1 MTLNIKP
8 REFEFEYNCD
18 HSKEWVTLIKLPSD
32 VHAGDRCKTVD
43 RESFD
48 RVVSALE
55 KCVEQRDSAESNY
68 RLSKGYDCEQLKLI
82 IEDRNLELQAILG
95 GGG

>member
-8 REFEFEYNCD
+8 REFEFEYNRD

-32 VHAGDRCKTVD
+32 VSPGDRCKTVD

-48 RVVSALE
+48 LVVRALE
-55 KCVEQRDSAESNY
+55 KAIEHFE
-68 RLSKGYDCEQLKLI
+68 LTSKGPASYAQKRAKLALSEI
-82 IEDRNLELQAILG
+82 QAILG
-95 GGG
+95 GEG